1 MWRLTLNCY
10 IAACDSQA
18 IGLASGGRIPD
29 DSFSASSIFRARY
42 AAKYGRLNGRGAW
55 EPKTTTDPDD
65 YLQIDLLYEYVICA
79 VATQGSPPSQSSA
92 QEWTTEYKLGFSLNG
107 TTFFPYKENK
117 TDKVGMSCSH
127 IQVFI
132 TAKINTCGTKLKL
145 LTRTTNLLIHV
156 IDHYQLTNAN
166 ITHNILMLLTN
177 HIDITFKNK

>member
-1 MWRLTLNCY
+1 M
-10 IAACDSQA
+10 
-18 IGLASGGRIPD
+18 ASSGRIPD
-29 DSFSASSIFRARY
+29 DSFSASSIFAPRY

-55 EPKTTTDPDD
+55 EPKTNTDPDD

-79 VATQGSPPSQSSA
+79 VATQGLPPTQSRA
-92 QEWTTEYKLGFSLNG
+92 QEWTTEYKLRFSFNG

-145 LTRTTNLLIHV
+145 ITRTANLLIHV
-156 IDHYQLTNAN
+156 TEY
-166 ITHNILMLLTN
+166 
-177 HIDITFKNK
+177 

>member
-1 MWRLTLNCY
+1 M
-10 IAACDSQA
+10 
-18 IGLASGGRIPD
+18 ASSGRIPD
-29 DSFSASSIFRARY
+29 DSFSASSIFAPKY

-55 EPKTTTDPDD
+55 EPKTTTDPTD

-79 VATQGSPPSQSSA
+79 VATQGSPPSQSRA
-92 QEWTTEYKLGFSLNG
+92 QEWTTEYKLRLSLNG

-145 LTRTTNLLIHV
+145 LTRTANLLIHV
-156 IDHYQLTNAN
+156 TEY
-166 ITHNILMLLTN
+166 
-177 HIDITFKNK
+177 